1 MNPPD
6 FLSHNAHLSFIIICG
21 KRFLFREV
29 LIVLILHLS
38 IHIGNVF
45 RSHISTEPQRV
56 HLDHFSN
63 QGGNFSK
70 TKSIIFDEGTKNE
83 AFLQIR

>member
-1 MNPPD
+1 M
-6 FLSHNAHLSFIIICG
+6 
-21 KRFLFREV
+21 
-29 LIVLILHLS
+29 
-38 IHIGNVF
+38 F

-83 AFLQIR
+83 NSYRFADGERIYFSSDDTRPKAYLFKRKFRYSVLTLKNVM

>member
-1 MNPPD
+1 M
-6 FLSHNAHLSFIIICG
+6 
-21 KRFLFREV
+21 
-29 LIVLILHLS
+29 
-38 IHIGNVF
+38 F

-70 TKSIIFDEGTKNE
+70 TKSIILMKVLKMRHSYRFADGERIYFSSDDTRPKAYLFKRKFRYSVLTLKNVHV
-83 AFLQIR
+83 I